1 VRQPKALDEAL
12 ATVRMLE
19 EKGYNFSIGL
29 AQVNRYNL
37 GKYGLD
43 SYEKAFQQ
51 CPNLQAGSRI
61 LADCYKRSG
70 GDWGKS
76 FSCYYSGNFETGFRH
91 GYVQKIYDSI
101 RRGQQVASNGV
112 APIDVVS
119 RGERRSV
126 KVEHH
131 PQLAS
136 PAQARIVARPVAGVR
151 AVGRPG
157 TRLCRLP
164 IHRCDGPRQ
173 PAEHRR
179 PGGVAR
185 GAGFGRSNDAA
196 TGAGRKRLSRSRLRS
211 SISSLVRRRR
221 GSHAAAA
228 AGLGC
233 RREGPV
239 MLRPWS
245 ERNQPVA
252 VAQNFTTHRCRLRRC
267 SRFPQGMRPSCS
279 DEVVVR
285 PVPRLVDSVVL
296 VHQQGNQSMK
306 RSNLDLVQAQRTLKT
321 MLMAVDSLVLCS
333 LRRPWPAPTSAAP
346 MARSAASSPTSTAC

>member
-1 VRQPKALDEAL
+1 MLPGLEMMACPEMAVSMDVMQHVINVESSRNPYAIGVVGGALVRQPKALDEAL

-61 LADCYKRSG
+61 LAECYKRSG

-91 GYVQKIYDSI
+91 GYVQKVYDSM
-101 RRGQQVASNGV
+101 RRGQQLASNGV

-136 PAQARIVARPVAGVR
+136 PAQARIVAQSSGPVYVPSEDPAR
-151 AVGRPG
+151 AYVVYPSTG
-157 TRLCRLP
+157 
-164 IHRCDGPRQ
+164 
-173 PAEHRR
+173 AM
-179 PGGVAR
+179 AR
-185 GAGFGRSNDAA
+185 GSLLNIADQALSKVVLGSVDRMMQPQAQSAQAGAYPQQQAA
-196 TGAGRKRLSRSRLRS
+196 GMPQQLPQQGPAQAMAMPQQLPGAAGAGS
-211 SISSLVRRRR
+211 
-221 GSHAAAA
+221 
-228 AGLGC
+228 
-233 RREGPV
+233 EGPV
-239 MLRPWS
+239 MLRPWN

-252 VAQNFTTHRCRLRRC
+252 G
-267 SRFPQGMRPSCS
+267 S
-279 DEVVVR
+279 
-285 PVPRLVDSVVL
+285 
-296 VHQQGNQSMK
+296 GNVY
-306 RSNLDLVQAQRTLKT
+306 NAPVQAAPVQQI
-321 MLMAVDSLVLCS
+321 
-333 LRRPWPAPTSAAP
+333 PAGDAAFVF
-346 MARSAASSPTSTAC
+346 

>member
-1 VRQPKALDEAL
+1 MLPGLEMMACPEMAVSMDVMQHVINVESSRNPYAIGVVGGALVRQPKALDEAL

-61 LADCYKRSG
+61 LAECYKRSG

-91 GYVQKIYDSI
+91 GYVQKVYDSM
-101 RRGQQVASNGV
+101 RRGQQLASNGV

-136 PAQARIVARPVAGVR
+136 PAQARIVAQSNGPVYVPSEDPAR
-151 AVGRPG
+151 AYVVYPSTGAMARGSLLNIADQALSKVVLGSVDRMMQPAQPQPQPQAAAIPQQFPPPGAAQGMAMPQQLPG
-157 TRLCRLP
+157 T
-164 IHRCDGPRQ
+164 
-173 PAEHRR
+173 
-179 PGGVAR
+179 
-185 GAGFGRSNDAA
+185 
-196 TGAGRKRLSRSRLRS
+196 
-211 SISSLVRRRR
+211 
-221 GSHAAAA
+221 AAASN
-228 AGLGC
+228 
-233 RREGPV
+233 EGPV

-245 ERNQPVA
+245 ERNLPVA
-252 VAQNFTTHRCRLRRC
+252 GNGNSYNAPAQ
-267 SRFPQGMRPSCS
+267 SA
-279 DEVVVR
+279 
-285 PVPRLVDSVVL
+285 PV
-296 VHQQGNQSMK
+296 QQ
-306 RSNLDLVQAQRTLKT
+306 V
-321 MLMAVDSLVLCS
+321 
-333 LRRPWPAPTSAAP
+333 PAGDAAFVF
-346 MARSAASSPTSTAC
+346 

>member
-1 VRQPKALDEAL
+1 MLPGLEMMACPEMAVSMDVMQHVINVESSRNPYAIGVVGGALVRQPKALDEAL

-61 LADCYKRSG
+61 LAECYKRSG

-91 GYVQKIYDSI
+91 GYVQKVYDSM
-101 RRGQQVASNGV
+101 RRGQQLASNGV

-136 PAQARIVARPVAGVR
+136 PAQARIVAQSNGPVYVPSEDPAR
-151 AVGRPG
+151 AYVVYPSTGAMARGSLLNIADQALSKVVLGSVDRMMQPAQPQAAAIPQQFPPPGAAQGMAMPQQLPG
-157 TRLCRLP
+157 T
-164 IHRCDGPRQ
+164 
-173 PAEHRR
+173 
-179 PGGVAR
+179 
-185 GAGFGRSNDAA
+185 
-196 TGAGRKRLSRSRLRS
+196 
-211 SISSLVRRRR
+211 
-221 GSHAAAA
+221 AAASN
-228 AGLGC
+228 
-233 RREGPV
+233 EGPV

-245 ERNQPVA
+245 ERN
-252 VAQNFTTHRCRLRRC
+252 L
-267 SRFPQGMRPSCS
+267 
-279 DEVVVR
+279 
-285 PVPRLVDSVVL
+285 
-296 VHQQGNQSMK
+296 
-306 RSNLDLVQAQRTLKT
+306 
-321 MLMAVDSLVLCS
+321 
-333 LRRPWPAPTSAAP
+333 P
-346 MARSAASSPTSTAC
+346 MAGNGNSYNAPAQSAPVQQIPAGDAAFVF

>member
-1 VRQPKALDEAL
+1 MLPGLEMMACPEMAVSMDVMQHVINVESSRNPYAIGVVGGALVRQPKALDEAL

-61 LADCYKRSG
+61 LAECYKRSG

-91 GYVQKIYDSI
+91 GYVQKVYDSM
-101 RRGQQVASNGV
+101 RRGQQLASNGV

-136 PAQARIVARPVAGVR
+136 PAQARIVAQASGPVYVPSEDPAR
-151 AVGRPG
+151 AYVVYPSTG
-157 TRLCRLP
+157 
-164 IHRCDGPRQ
+164 
-173 PAEHRR
+173 AM
-179 PGGVAR
+179 AR
-185 GAGFGRSNDAA
+185 GSLLNIADQALSKVVLGSVDRMMQPQAQPTQGAAYPQQQAGGMPQQLPQQGPAQA
-196 TGAGRKRLSRSRLRS
+196 MAMPQQLPG
-211 SISSLVRRRR
+211 
-221 GSHAAAA
+221 A
-228 AGLGC
+228 AGGSN
-233 RREGPV
+233 EGPV
-239 MLRPWS
+239 MLRSWN

-252 VAQNFTTHRCRLRRC
+252 GNGSSYNAPAQ
-267 SRFPQGMRPSCS
+267 SA
-279 DEVVVR
+279 
-285 PVPRLVDSVVL
+285 PV
-296 VHQQGNQSMK
+296 QQI
-306 RSNLDLVQAQRTLKT
+306 
-321 MLMAVDSLVLCS
+321 
-333 LRRPWPAPTSAAP
+333 PAGDAAFVF
-346 MARSAASSPTSTAC
+346 

>member
-1 VRQPKALDEAL
+1 MLPGLEMMACPEMAVSMDVMQHVINVESSRNPYAIGVVGGALVRQPKALDEAL

-61 LADCYKRSG
+61 LAECYKRSG

-91 GYVQKIYDSI
+91 GYVQKVYDSI

-112 APIDVVS
+112 TPIDVIS
-119 RGERRSV
+119 RGERRAV

-136 PAQARIVARPVAGVR
+136 PAQARIVAQSNGPVYVPSDDPARAYVVYPSTGAMARGSLLNIADQALSKVVLGSVDRMMQPQQAGQQGG
-151 AVGRPG
+151 AAQPQQAQFPQGMAQ
-157 TRLCRLP
+157 RLP
-164 IHRCDGPRQ
+164 SQNNLAMPQ
-173 PAEHRR
+173 QL
-179 PGGVAR
+179 PG
-185 GAGFGRSNDAA
+185 
-196 TGAGRKRLSRSRLRS
+196 
-211 SISSLVRRRR
+211 
-221 GSHAAAA
+221 A
-228 AGLGC
+228 AGGTDN
-233 RREGPV
+233 GPV

-245 ERNQPVA
+245 ERNLPVA
-252 VAQNFTTHRCRLRRC
+252 ESADSYNAPAQ
-267 SRFPQGMRPSCS
+267 GA
-279 DEVVVR
+279 
-285 PVPRLVDSVVL
+285 PV
-296 VHQQGNQSMK
+296 QQI
-306 RSNLDLVQAQRTLKT
+306 
-321 MLMAVDSLVLCS
+321 
-333 LRRPWPAPTSAAP
+333 PAGDAAFVF
-346 MARSAASSPTSTAC
+346 

>member
-1 VRQPKALDEAL
+1 MLPGLEMMACPEMAVSMDVMQHVINVESSRNPYAIGVVGGALVRQPKALDEAL

-61 LADCYKRSG
+61 LAECYKRSG

-91 GYVQKIYDSI
+91 GYVQKVYDSM
-101 RRGQQVASNGV
+101 RRGQQLASNGV

-136 PAQARIVARPVAGVR
+136 PAQARIVAQSNGPVYVPSEDPAR
-151 AVGRPG
+151 AYVVYPSTGAMARGSLLNIADQALSKVVLGSVDRMMQPAQPQPQAAAMPQQFPPQAAMQGMAMPQQLPG
-157 TRLCRLP
+157 T
-164 IHRCDGPRQ
+164 
-173 PAEHRR
+173 
-179 PGGVAR
+179 
-185 GAGFGRSNDAA
+185 
-196 TGAGRKRLSRSRLRS
+196 
-211 SISSLVRRRR
+211 
-221 GSHAAAA
+221 AAASN
-228 AGLGC
+228 
-233 RREGPV
+233 EGPV

-245 ERNQPVA
+245 ERNLPVA
-252 VAQNFTTHRCRLRRC
+252 GNGNSYNAPAQ
-267 SRFPQGMRPSCS
+267 SA
-279 DEVVVR
+279 
-285 PVPRLVDSVVL
+285 PV
-296 VHQQGNQSMK
+296 QQI
-306 RSNLDLVQAQRTLKT
+306 
-321 MLMAVDSLVLCS
+321 
-333 LRRPWPAPTSAAP
+333 PAGDAAFVF
-346 MARSAASSPTSTAC
+346 

>member
-1 VRQPKALDEAL
+1 MMACPEMAVSMDVMQHVINVESSRNPYAIGVVGGALVRQPKALDEAL

-61 LADCYKRSG
+61 LAECYKRSG

-91 GYVQKIYDSI
+91 GYVQKVYDSI

-112 APIDVVS
+112 TPIDVIS
-119 RGERRSV
+119 RGERRAV

-136 PAQARIVARPVAGVR
+136 PAQARIVAQSNGPVYVPSDDPARAYVVYPSTGAMARGSLLNIADQALSKVVLGSVDRMMQPQQAGQQGG
-151 AVGRPG
+151 AAQPQQAQFPQGMAQ
-157 TRLCRLP
+157 RLP
-164 IHRCDGPRQ
+164 SQNSLAMPQ
-173 PAEHRR
+173 QL
-179 PGGVAR
+179 PG
-185 GAGFGRSNDAA
+185 
-196 TGAGRKRLSRSRLRS
+196 
-211 SISSLVRRRR
+211 
-221 GSHAAAA
+221 A
-228 AGLGC
+228 AGGTDN
-233 RREGPV
+233 GPV

-245 ERNQPVA
+245 ERNLPVA
-252 VAQNFTTHRCRLRRC
+252 ESADSYNAPAQ
-267 SRFPQGMRPSCS
+267 GA
-279 DEVVVR
+279 
-285 PVPRLVDSVVL
+285 PV
-296 VHQQGNQSMK
+296 QQI
-306 RSNLDLVQAQRTLKT
+306 
-321 MLMAVDSLVLCS
+321 
-333 LRRPWPAPTSAAP
+333 PAGDAAFVF
-346 MARSAASSPTSTAC
+346 

>member
-1 VRQPKALDEAL
+1 MLPGLEMMACPEMAVSMDVMQHVINVESSRNPYAIGVVGGALVRQPKALDEAL

-61 LADCYKRSG
+61 LAECYKRSG

-119 RGERRSV
+119 RGERRAV

-136 PAQARIVARPVAGVR
+136 PAQARIVAQSNGPVYVPSEDPAR
-151 AVGRPG
+151 AYVVYPSPG
-157 TRLCRLP
+157 
-164 IHRCDGPRQ
+164 
-173 PAEHRR
+173 AM
-179 PGGVAR
+179 AR
-185 GAGFGRSNDAA
+185 GSLLNIADQALSKVVLGSVDRMMQPQAQPNQEATYPQQQAGGMPQQLPKQRAA
-196 TGAGRKRLSRSRLRS
+196 QAMAMPQQLPG
-211 SISSLVRRRR
+211 
-221 GSHAAAA
+221 A
-228 AGLGC
+228 AGATN
-233 RREGPV
+233 EGPV

-245 ERNQPVA
+245 ERNKPVA
-252 VAQNFTTHRCRLRRC
+252 GADN
-267 SRFPQGMRPSCS
+267 SYNA
-279 DEVVVR
+279 
-285 PVPRLVDSVVL
+285 PVQTAPV
-296 VHQQGNQSMK
+296 QQI
-306 RSNLDLVQAQRTLKT
+306 
-321 MLMAVDSLVLCS
+321 
-333 LRRPWPAPTSAAP
+333 PAGDAAFVF
-346 MARSAASSPTSTAC
+346 

>member
-1 VRQPKALDEAL
+1 MLPGLEMMACPEMAVSMDVMQHVINVESSRNPYAIGVVGGALVRQPKALDEAL

-61 LADCYKRSG
+61 LAECYKRSG

-91 GYVQKIYDSI
+91 GYVQKVYDSM
-101 RRGQQVASNGV
+101 RRGQQLASNGV

-136 PAQARIVARPVAGVR
+136 PAQARIVAQSNGPVYVPSEDPAR
-151 AVGRPG
+151 AYVVYPSTGAMARGSLLNIADQALSKVVLGSVDRMMQPAQPQPQPQPQAAAIPQQFPPPGAAQGMAMPQQLPG
-157 TRLCRLP
+157 T
-164 IHRCDGPRQ
+164 
-173 PAEHRR
+173 
-179 PGGVAR
+179 
-185 GAGFGRSNDAA
+185 
-196 TGAGRKRLSRSRLRS
+196 
-211 SISSLVRRRR
+211 
-221 GSHAAAA
+221 AAASN
-228 AGLGC
+228 
-233 RREGPV
+233 EGPV

-245 ERNQPVA
+245 ERNLPVA
-252 VAQNFTTHRCRLRRC
+252 GNGNSYNAPAQ
-267 SRFPQGMRPSCS
+267 SA
-279 DEVVVR
+279 
-285 PVPRLVDSVVL
+285 PV
-296 VHQQGNQSMK
+296 QQ
-306 RSNLDLVQAQRTLKT
+306 V
-321 MLMAVDSLVLCS
+321 
-333 LRRPWPAPTSAAP
+333 PAGDAAFVF
-346 MARSAASSPTSTAC
+346 

>member
-1 VRQPKALDEAL
+1 MLPGLEMMACPEMAVSMDVMQHVINVESSRNPYAIGVVGGALVRQPKALDEAL

-61 LADCYKRSG
+61 LAECYKRSG

-91 GYVQKIYDSI
+91 GYVQKVYDSI

-112 APIDVVS
+112 TPIDVIS
-119 RGERRSV
+119 RGERRAV

-136 PAQARIVARPVAGVR
+136 PAQARIVAQSNGPVYVPSDDPARAYVVYPSTGAMARGSLLNIADQALSKVVLGSVDRMMQPQQAGQQGG
-151 AVGRPG
+151 AAQPQQAQFPQGMAQ
-157 TRLCRLP
+157 RLP
-164 IHRCDGPRQ
+164 SQNSLAMPQ
-173 PAEHRR
+173 QL
-179 PGGVAR
+179 PG
-185 GAGFGRSNDAA
+185 
-196 TGAGRKRLSRSRLRS
+196 
-211 SISSLVRRRR
+211 
-221 GSHAAAA
+221 A
-228 AGLGC
+228 AGGTDN
-233 RREGPV
+233 GPV

-245 ERNQPVA
+245 ERNLPVA
-252 VAQNFTTHRCRLRRC
+252 ESADSYNAPAQ
-267 SRFPQGMRPSCS
+267 GA
-279 DEVVVR
+279 
-285 PVPRLVDSVVL
+285 PV
-296 VHQQGNQSMK
+296 QQI
-306 RSNLDLVQAQRTLKT
+306 
-321 MLMAVDSLVLCS
+321 
-333 LRRPWPAPTSAAP
+333 PAGDAAFVF
-346 MARSAASSPTSTAC
+346 

>member
-1 VRQPKALDEAL
+1 MLPGLEMMACPEMAVSMDVMQHVINVESSRNPYAIGVVGGALARQPKALDEAL

-61 LADCYKRSG
+61 LAECYKRSG

-91 GYVQKIYDSI
+91 GYVQKVYDSI

-112 APIDVVS
+112 APIDVIS

-131 PQLAS
+131 PQFAS
-136 PAQARIVARPVAGVR
+136 PAQARIVAQSNGPVYVPSEDPARAYVVYPSTGAMARGSLLNIADQALSKVVLGSVDRMMQPQAQTAQGGASQQQAAGIPQQLP
-151 AVGRPG
+151 RPG
-157 TRLCRLP
+157 AGQSMPMAMPQQLP
-164 IHRCDGPRQ
+164 
-173 PAEHRR
+173 
-179 PGGVAR
+179 
-185 GAGFGRSNDAA
+185 GAAS
-196 TGAGRKRLSRSRLRS
+196 AGS
-211 SISSLVRRRR
+211 
-221 GSHAAAA
+221 
-228 AGLGC
+228 
-233 RREGPV
+233 EGPV

-252 VAQNFTTHRCRLRRC
+252 GGENSFNA
-267 SRFPQGMRPSCS
+267 P
-279 DEVVVR
+279 
-285 PVPRLVDSVVL
+285 
-296 VHQQGNQSMK
+296 
-306 RSNLDLVQAQRTLKT
+306 VQAAPLQQI
-321 MLMAVDSLVLCS
+321 
-333 LRRPWPAPTSAAP
+333 PAGDAAFVF
-346 MARSAASSPTSTAC
+346 